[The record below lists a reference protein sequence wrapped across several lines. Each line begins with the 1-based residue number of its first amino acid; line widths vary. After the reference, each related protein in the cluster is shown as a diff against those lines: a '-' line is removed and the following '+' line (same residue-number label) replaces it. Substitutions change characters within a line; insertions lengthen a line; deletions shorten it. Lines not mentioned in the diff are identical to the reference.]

1 MNYSHSQ
8 LKVSESAHQD
18 EPDDFQ
24 ERALDGKYLV
34 DREEE
39 RDTPGAGGNETT
51 CKDWLAAQQ
60 YSSGVDELNFD

>member
-1 MNYSHSQ
+1 MNYSYSQ
-8 LKVSESAHQD
+8 VKASESVHQD

-24 ERALDGKYLV
+24 ERAFDGKYLV

-39 RDTPGAGGNETT
+39 RDTPGEGGNETT
-51 CKDWLAAQQ
+51 CKAWLAAQQ